1 MKKYKGMI
9 LSESIISLLLS
20 LLTLIILALQLQ
32 ATTQHLHDHVNNVQ
46 LKQVAVMA
54 LRELQNTQELKH
66 QQYILNSTTY
76 HITQIAN
83 GIKVNGG
90 GSTYEVTW

>member
-1 MKKYKGMI
+1 MKKYRGMI

-32 ATTQHLHDHVNNVQ
+32 ATTQHLHDRVNNVQ

-54 LRELQNTQELKH
+54 LRELQNTQNLNISSIFLI
-66 QQYILNSTTY
+66 QQ
-76 HITQIAN
+76 HIRLP
-83 GIKVNGG
+83 KLLMVLR
-90 GSTYEVTW
+90 

>member
-1 MKKYKGMI
+1 MKKYRGMI

-32 ATTQHLHDHVNNVQ
+32 ATTQHLHDRVNNVQ

-54 LRELQNTQELKH
+54 LRELQNTQNLNISSIFLI
-66 QQYILNSTTY
+66 QQ
-76 HITQIAN
+76 HIMLP
-83 GIKVNGG
+83 KLLMVLR
-90 GSTYEVTW
+90 